1 MSRILNRYSIS
12 LFLALSLAMFITT
25 NAPHGEGVKLIT
37 NDEVKLSD
45 SATLVVLLHGYQIG
59 SKSLNDVR
67 KTLEGTEGFKDAD
80 VLVPELPFSTFS
92 MVDSSPVI
100 LEILRAID
108 KAWDQRN
115 KINKPYQRIVL
126 VGHSIGALYAR
137 KVYVAASGENSDAK
151 FDLHL
156 RELNT
161 SDSYSVLA
169 PRPWVKKVERVIL
182 LAGMN
187 RGWSISRHMSMTT
200 AISMQ
205 GAVFLGRILEWV
217 YDQPLIIFSMRRG
230 SPFITQLRLQ
240 WLSMKR
246 HAEDKGVGDAQTI
259 QLLGTID
266 DLVSPEDDVDFAIST
281 GFSYIEVPESG
292 HKNVI
297 FMDNSHA
304 GKKRQEAFK
313 QALLTEGIAQQKP
326 IDDQDITD
334 MVFVIHGIRD
344 QGYWTK
350 KVARRLRLVANS
362 DSYRVATETSSYGF
376 FPMLSFL
383 VPGARQEKVQWF
395 MDKYTEA
402 KARYPDANFHFIGHS
417 YGTYLLTK
425 ALEDYPAVTFKNVL
439 FAGSVVS
446 QEFAWRK
453 YVPDR
458 IGQVYNFEATADWVV
473 AFFPKAMQSVGIKD
487 LGSAGHDGFV
497 EAEVLTENVR
507 NHSYIIGGHSAG
519 IQEAMWDSMAT
530 FVLTGDFVTPPEFII
545 ADEQEVYISGPAKVS
560 PLIWIIG
567 ILILIY
573 IPYALFKTNIQ
584 ERKKTLLIMVYFY
597 AIWIVLTRV

>member
-1 MSRILNRYSIS
+1 
-12 LFLALSLAMFITT
+12 MFITT
-25 NAPHGEGVKLIT
+25 NAPHSEGAKLIT
-37 NDEVKLSD
+37 NDEVKISD

-59 SKSLNDVR
+59 SKSLTDVR
-67 KTLEGTEGFKDAD
+67 KTLQSIEGFKDAD
-80 VLVPELPFSTFS
+80 VLAPELPFSTFS
-92 MVDSSPVI
+92 MADSSEIV
-100 LEILRAID
+100 LEILRAVD

-115 KINKPYQRIVL
+115 KINKPYQRIVF

-137 KVYVAASGENSDAK
+137 KAYIVASGENADTK
-151 FDLHL
+151 FDSHL
-156 RELNT
+156 TELAT
-161 SDSYSVLA
+161 ADGYSVLS
-169 PRPWVKKVERVIL
+169 PRPWAKNVERVIL

-187 RGWSISRHMSMTT
+187 RGWSISRHMSVTT
-200 AISMQ
+200 AVSMQ
-205 GAVFLGRILEWV
+205 GAIFLGRILEWV
-217 YDQPLIIFSMRRG
+217 YEQPPIIFSMRRG

-246 HAEDKGVGDAQTI
+246 HAEEKGVGNAATI

-266 DLVSPEDDVDFAIST
+266 DLVSPEDDVDFAVST

-297 FMDNSHA
+297 FMDDSHA

-313 QALLTEGIAQQKP
+313 QALLTEGIAQPKP
-326 IDDQDITD
+326 IDDKDITD
-334 MVFVIHGIRD
+334 MVFVVHGIRD

-350 KVARRLRLVANS
+350 IVARRLRLVANA
-362 DSYRVATETSSYGF
+362 DNYRVATETSSYGF
-376 FPMLSFL
+376 FPILSFL

-439 FAGSVVS
+439 FAGSVVN
-446 QEFAWRK
+446 QGFAWSK

-487 LGSAGHDGFV
+487 LGSAGHDGFK
-497 EAEVLTENVR
+497 EAEHLTDSVR
-507 NHSYIIGGHSAG
+507 NHSYVIGGHSAG
-519 IQEAMWDSMAT
+519 IQEAMWDSMAE

-545 ADEQEVYISGPAKVS
+545 ADEQEAYISGPAKVS

-573 IPYALFKTNIQ
+573 IPYALLKSNIR
-584 ERKKTLLIMVYFY
+584 EWKKKLLILVYFY